1 MVVGFDSLVKGDSNG
16 KVYRLSSDTPSDEE
30 INNLTDKNINC
41 GLISN
46 LSRLPNPDFGL
57 ECLV

>member
-1 MVVGFDSLVKGDSNG
+1 MVVGFDSLVKGDSNV

-30 INNLTDKNINC
+30 INKELVSS
-41 GLISN
+41 LVH
-46 LSRLPNPDFGL
+46 LPNPDFGL

>member
-30 INNLTDKNINC
+30 INKELVS
-41 GLISN
+41 LVH
-46 LSRLPNPDFGL
+46 LPNPDFGL

>member
-30 INNLTDKNINC
+30 INKELVSS
-41 GLISN
+41 LVH
-46 LSRLPNPDFGL
+46 LPNPDFGL
-57 ECLV
+57 VCLV

>member
-16 KVYRLSSDTPSDEE
+16 KVYRLSSDTPSD
-30 INNLTDKNINC
+30 KNINC